1 MSAADYI
8 GRFAPSPTGPLH
20 IGSLIAAVASYCDAR
35 ANNGTW
41 LLRIEDLDETRCKR
55 EYRDDIIN
63 TLHQFGFRWD
73 GEITRQTQH
82 KNRYEAALAILIDKQ
97 LVYACRCSRKEI
109 ADSTT
114 AQSLGIDGV
123 VYAGTC
129 RQQNVDFQ
137 SNAIRLLTDSTV
149 ITFNDRCQ
157 GVQQQN
163 IETEIGDF
171 IVKRRDGLFAY
182 QLAVVVD
189 DAASDVTHVVR
200 GADLLDSTPRQIYL
214 QQQLGVATPI
224 YLHVPVAV
232 NADGQK
238 LSKQTLAP
246 AINTNDA
253 VAALITSLRYLGQ
266 PLDWL
271 QSSTSLTPQDVLDM
285 AVRQWQPESI
295 VSTRVQ
301 RMDSVRHVHRAV

>member
-1 MSAADYI
+1 MKLQPYI
-8 GRFAPSPTGPLH
+8 GRYAPSPTGPLH

-35 ANNGTW
+35 ANNGIW
-41 LLRIEDLDETRCKR
+41 SLRIEDIDETRCTR
-55 EYRDDIIN
+55 EYADDIIN

-73 GEITRQTQH
+73 GEIAWQSQQ
-82 KNRYEAALAILIDKQ
+82 KIRYEAALATLITKQ
-97 LVYACRCSRKEI
+97 RVYACRCSRKEI

-129 RQQNVDFQ
+129 RQQKVDFQ
-137 SNAIRLLTDSTV
+137 SNAIRLRTESTV

-157 GVQQQN
+157 GLQQQN
-163 IETEIGDF
+163 IEAEIGDF

-189 DAASDVTHVVR
+189 DAASNVTHVVR

-214 QQQLGVATPI
+214 QQQLGIATPI

-246 AINTNDA
+246 AINTDNA

-271 QSSTSLTPQDVLDM
+271 QSSSLLTPQDVLNM

-301 RMDSVRHVHRAV
+301 RMDSVRHEYRAD